1 MLVIKTGKHT
11 YRWLPKWDSQRK
23 DRGKSHTWSS
33 LVTTS
38 NIGPPLCKHG
48 QFVPV
53 ECVGLQKKWLFTFKN
68 KDCRWLRLF
77 RRVTFRWVTHG
88 DVDLPDLSGWLQ
100 AAAIDYFRLSLT
112 LSRHSMVITCIS
124 LELLCE
130 MSPSTSPW
138 WWVRS
143 GSRKIKATKASKNIE
158 LNNFSIN

>member
-48 QFVPV
+48 QSVPV
-53 ECVGLQKKWLFTFKN
+53 ENALGRKTSDCLRSKTKIAGDYGCLDVSLLGFRIFLDGSRLQLLIISGSVWHFHVIGWLSHVSALSFFVKWVPVRAH
-68 KDCRWLRLF
+68 D
-77 RRVTFRWVTHG
+77 RWV
-88 DVDLPDLSGWLQ
+88 PSG
-100 AAAIDYFRLSLT
+100 R
-112 LSRHSMVITCIS
+112 
-124 LELLCE
+124 
-130 MSPSTSPW
+130 
-138 WWVRS
+138 
-143 GSRKIKATKASKNIE
+143 RKMKATKASKNIE